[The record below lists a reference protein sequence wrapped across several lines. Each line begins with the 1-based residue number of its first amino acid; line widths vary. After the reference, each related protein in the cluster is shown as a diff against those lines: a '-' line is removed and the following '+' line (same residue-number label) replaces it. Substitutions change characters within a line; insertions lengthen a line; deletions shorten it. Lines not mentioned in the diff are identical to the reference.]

1 MAAAKP
7 FKTEQIRNVVVLGHG
22 GSGKTTLVDAL
33 CFAAGTSKRRGRVG
47 DGNALTMTTPE
58 EVGHGMS
65 MQLAV
70 AHAVW
75 EGVKVNLLDTPGYM
89 DFAGEAVAAARVAD
103 AAVVTVAAPA
113 GVEVG
118 TESVWQL
125 CEDRALPRAVFVSLM
140 DKQHADFGK
149 AFRQVKEMLSPNAVA
164 VEWPIGAGAGFRG
177 NVDLLAR
184 KARVF
189 KEDSLSGEYDEAPI
203 PDELA
208 EEVDEWATELMETL
222 ATTDEELM
230 ERYLEGEEIAPEETV
245 AALASAVA
253 RGEIVPVFCGAAE
266 PSFGVRGLAAK
277 MVALF
282 PHPGQAGAAGQ
293 EDQADDGAGRVKA
306 AGPGGNEVVL
316 RAADDETASALVF
329 KTSAEP
335 HVGELS
341 LFRVFSG
348 MVANGTELVNTARSA
363 SERLNHLAVPM
374 AKERVEVEALHAGDI
389 GVVAKLKSTRTNDT
403 LSAAANPVALPGV
416 EFPKPD
422 ISVAVRGAARA
433 DEDKLGEALSKL
445 HEEDPTFYAEFN
457 PELRQTIARG
467 LGELHLDVQ
476 FERMKRKYGVNV
488 ETEQPRIAYR
498 ETITAAAE
506 GQGRFKR
513 QTGGRG
519 QFGDCWVRLRPRG
532 RGEGYEFVNSIKG
545 GVIPSKYVPSVNR
558 GIQEAAAKGVVAGYP
573 MVDFE
578 AQCYDGSYHSVDSS
592 DIAFKVAGSYAF
604 KSVAEKAK
612 PVLLEPIV
620 EVKVTTPDEYVGDI
634 MGDLNSRSAKVLG
647 MEPSGGRTVIRAE
660 AAQAS
665 LYKYAS
671 ALRSITQGRGHHVR
685 KHLGYDVVPAARTA
699 KIKEEARA
707 RDDE

>member
-1 MAAAKP
+1 MAAAKS

-22 GSGKTTLVDAL
+22 GSGKTTLIDAL

-58 EVGHGMS
+58 ETAHGMS
-65 MQLAV
+65 MQLTV

-75 EGVKVNLLDTPGYM
+75 EGTKINLLDTPGYM
-89 DFAGEAVAAARVAD
+89 DFVGEAVAAVRVAD
-103 AAVVTVAAPA
+103 AALVAVTAQS

-118 TESVWQL
+118 TEMVWKL
-125 CEDRALPRAVFVSLM
+125 CDQRELPRAVFVSMM

-149 AFRQVKEMLSPNAVA
+149 AFNDVKDMLAPDALP
-164 VEWPIGAGAGFRG
+164 VELPIGRGDDFRG
-177 NVDLLAR
+177 VVDLFTR
-184 KARVF
+184 KAHLF
-189 KEDSLSGEYDEAPI
+189 KEGTISGEYDEAPV
-203 PDELA
+203 PDEMA
-208 EEVDEWATELMETL
+208 DQVEDWSTELMETL
-222 ATTDEELM
+222 ATTDEALLD
-230 ERYLEGEEIAPEETV
+230 RYLEGDEIPPEE
-245 AALASAVA
+245 AATIMAKAMA
-253 RGEIVPVFCGAAE
+253 QGEVTPVFCGAAE
-266 PSFGVRGLAAK
+266 RSFGVRNLAEK
-277 MVALF
+277 LVALA
-282 PHPGQAGAAGQ
+282 PHPGQTKIEA
-293 EDQADDGAGRVKA
+293 V
-306 AGPGGNEVVL
+306 GP
-316 RAADDETASALVF
+316 DDEAVALRPADEEVATALVF

-348 MVANGTELVNTARSA
+348 MVANGTDLSNTARGA

-389 GVVAKLKSTRTNDT
+389 GVVAKLKSTHTNDT
-403 LSAAANPVALPGV
+403 LATVGSEVSLAGVA
-416 EFPKPD
+416 FPKPD

-433 DEDKLGEALSKL
+433 DEDKLGEALSRL
-445 HEEDPTFYAEFN
+445 HQEDPTFYAEFN

-467 LGELHLDVQ
+467 MGELHLGVQ
-476 FERMKRKYGVNV
+476 FERMKRKYGVSV

-498 ETITAAAE
+498 ETITAVAE
-506 GQGRFKR
+506 GQGRFKK

-532 RGEGYEFVNSIKG
+532 RGEGYEFANSIKG
-545 GVIPSKYVPSVNR
+545 GVIPSKYVPSVDR

-578 AQCYDGSYHSVDSS
+578 AECYDGSYHSVDSS

-604 KSVAEKAK
+604 KAVAEKAR

-620 EVKVTTPDEYVGDI
+620 EVTVTAPDEYLGDV

-647 MEPSGGRTVIRAE
+647 MEPSAGRTVIRAE
-660 AAQAS
+660 AAQAE

-671 ALRSITQGRGHHVR
+671 ALRSITQGRGHHTR
-685 KHLGYDVVPAARTA
+685 KHLGYDVVPAARAA
-699 KIKEEARA
+699 KIKEEARNGEEA
-707 RDDE
+707 

>member
-58 EVGHGMS
+58 EIGHGMS
-65 MQLAV
+65 MQLTV
-70 AHAVW
+70 AHSVW
-75 EGVKVNLLDTPGYM
+75 DGVKVNLLDTPGYM

-103 AAVVTVAAPA
+103 AAVVTVAAPS

-118 TESVWQL
+118 TESVWRL
-125 CEDRALPRAVFVSLM
+125 CEDRELPRAVFVSLM

-149 AFRQVKEMLSPNAVA
+149 AFRQVKEMLSPDAVA
-164 VEWPIGAGAGFRG
+164 VEMPIGEGASFRG

-184 KARVF
+184 KACVF
-189 KEDSLSGEYDEAPI
+189 KEGSLSGEFEEAPI
-203 PDELA
+203 PDEMA
-208 EEVDEWATELMETL
+208 EDVEEWATELMETL

-230 ERYLEGEEIAPEETV
+230 ERYLEGEEIAPAQAV
-245 AALASAVA
+245 AAMASAV
-253 RGEIVPVFCGAAE
+253 RQGELVPVFCGAAE

-277 MVALF
+277 MVELF
-282 PHPGQAGAAGQ
+282 PHPGQARAAG
-293 EDQADDGAGRVKA
+293 ADGE
-306 AGPGGNEVVL
+306 EVVL
-316 RAADDETASALVF
+316 RAADDEPVSALVF

-348 MVANGTELVNTARSA
+348 MVANGTELVNAARSA

-374 AKERVEVEALHAGDI
+374 AKERIEVEALHAGDI

-403 LSAAANPVALPGV
+403 LSAPASPISLPGV
-416 EFPKPD
+416 EFPQPD
-422 ISVAVRGAARA
+422 ISVAVRGAERA
-433 DEDKLGEALSKL
+433 DEDKLGEALSKI

-498 ETITAAAE
+498 ETITAVAE
-506 GQGRFKR
+506 GQGRFKK

-532 RGEGYEFVNSIKG
+532 RGEGYEFLNSIKG
-545 GVIPSKYVPSVNR
+545 GVIPSKYVPSVDR

-604 KSVAEKAK
+604 RNVAEKAK

-620 EVKVTTPDEYVGDI
+620 EVSVATPDEYVGDI

-647 MEPSGGRTVIRAE
+647 MEPAGGRTVIRAE

-671 ALRSITQGRGHHVR
+671 VLRSITQGRGHHTR
-685 KHLGYDVVPAARTA
+685 RHLGYDVVPAARVA

-707 RDDE
+707 RDGE

>member
-1 MAAAKP
+1 MAAAKS

-22 GSGKTTLVDAL
+22 GSGKTTLIDAL

-58 EVGHGMS
+58 ETAHGMS
-65 MQLAV
+65 MQLTV

-75 EGVKVNLLDTPGYM
+75 EGTKINLLDTPGYM
-89 DFAGEAVAAARVAD
+89 DFVGEAVAAVRVAD
-103 AAVVTVAAPA
+103 AALVAVTAQS

-118 TESVWQL
+118 TEMVWKL
-125 CEDRALPRAVFVSLM
+125 CDQRELPRAVFISMM

-149 AFRQVKEMLSPNAVA
+149 ALNDVKEMLAPGTLP
-164 VEWPIGAGAGFRG
+164 VELPIGRGDDFRG
-177 NVDLLAR
+177 VVDLFTR
-184 KARVF
+184 KAHLF
-189 KEDSLSGEYDEAPI
+189 KEGTISGEYDEAPV
-203 PDELA
+203 PDEMA
-208 EEVDEWATELMETL
+208 DQVEDWSTELMETL
-222 ATTDEELM
+222 ATTDEELLD
-230 ERYLEGEEIAPEETV
+230 RYLEGDEIPPEE
-245 AALASAVA
+245 AATIMAKAMA
-253 RGEIVPVFCGAAE
+253 QGEVTPVFCGAAE
-266 PSFGVRGLAAK
+266 RSFGVRNLAEK
-277 MVALF
+277 LVALA
-282 PHPGQAGAAGQ
+282 PHPGQTEIEA
-293 EDQADDGAGRVKA
+293 V
-306 AGPGGNEVVL
+306 GP
-316 RAADDETASALVF
+316 DDESVALRPADEEVATALVF

-348 MVANGTELVNTARSA
+348 MVANGTDLSNTARGA

-389 GVVAKLKSTRTNDT
+389 GVVAKLKSTHTNDT
-403 LSAAANPVALPGV
+403 LATVGSEVSLAGVA
-416 EFPKPD
+416 FPKPD

-433 DEDKLGEALSKL
+433 DEDKLGEALSRL
-445 HEEDPTFYAEFN
+445 HQEDPTFYAEFK

-467 LGELHLDVQ
+467 MGELHLGVQ
-476 FERMKRKYGVNV
+476 FERMKRKYGVSV

-498 ETITAAAE
+498 ETITAVAE
-506 GQGRFKR
+506 GQGRFKK

-532 RGEGYEFVNSIKG
+532 RGEGYEFANSIKG
-545 GVIPSKYVPSVNR
+545 GVIPSKYVPSVDR

-578 AQCYDGSYHSVDSS
+578 AECYDGSYHSVDSS

-604 KSVAEKAK
+604 KAVAEKAR

-620 EVKVTTPDEYVGDI
+620 EVTVTAPDEYLGDV

-647 MEPSGGRTVIRAE
+647 MEPSAGRTVIRAE
-660 AAQAS
+660 AAQAE

-671 ALRSITQGRGHHVR
+671 ALRSITQGRGHHTR
-685 KHLGYDVVPAARTA
+685 KHLGYDVVPAARAA
-699 KIKEEARA
+699 KIKEEARNGEEA
-707 RDDE
+707 

>member
-22 GSGKTTLVDAL
+22 GSGKTTLVDAI

-65 MQLAV
+65 MQLTV

-75 EGVKVNLLDTPGYM
+75 EDVKVNLLDTPGYM
-89 DFAGEAVAAARVAD
+89 DFAGEAVAAVRVAD
-103 AAVVTVAAPA
+103 AAVVTVAAPS

-118 TESVWQL
+118 TEAVWQL
-125 CEDRALPRAVFVSLM
+125 CDDRALPRAVFVSLM
-140 DKQHADFGK
+140 DKQHADFDK
-149 AFRQVKEMLSPNAVA
+149 AFGQVKEMLSPNAVP
-164 VEWPIGAGAGFRG
+164 VELPIGAGAGFRG
-177 NVDLLAR
+177 SVDLFTG
-184 KARVF
+184 KARVA
-189 KEDSLSGEYDEAPI
+189 KQGSASGEYDEAPV

-208 EEVDEWATELMETL
+208 EDADTWTTELMETL
-222 ATTDEELM
+222 ATTDEALM
-230 ERYLEGEEIAPEETV
+230 ERYLEGEEIAPEEAM
-245 AALASAVA
+245 AAMAAAVA

-266 PSFGVRGLAAK
+266 ESFGARSLAAK

-282 PHPGQAGAAGQ
+282 PHPGQAVEGGRAAEG
-293 EDQADDGAGRVKA
+293 EPGKVRAEGPDGE
-306 AGPGGNEVVL
+306 EVVL
-316 RAADDETASALVF
+316 RAADTESASALVF

-403 LSAAANPVALPGV
+403 LSAPANPVALPGV

-488 ETEQPRIAYR
+488 ETEPPRIAYR

-506 GQGRFKR
+506 GQGRFKK

-519 QFGDCWVRLRPRG
+519 QFGDCKVRLRPRG
-532 RGEGYEFVNSIKG
+532 RGEGYEFLNSVKG
-545 GVIPSKYVPSVNR
+545 GVIPSKYVPSVDR
-558 GIQEAAAKGVVAGYP
+558 GIQEAATKGVVAGYP

-578 AQCYDGSYHSVDSS
+578 AECYDGSYHSVDSS

-604 KSVAEKAK
+604 KNVAEKAK

-620 EVKVTTPDEYVGDI
+620 EVKVTAPDEYVGDI

-647 MEPSGGRTVIRAE
+647 MEPSGGRTAIRAE
-660 AAQAS
+660 AAQAA

-671 ALRSITQGRGHHVR
+671 VLRSITQGRGHHTR
-685 KHLGYDVVPAARTA
+685 KHLGYDVVPPARAA
-699 KIKEEARA
+699 KIKEEARS

>member
-1 MAAAKP
+1 MAAAKS

-22 GSGKTTLVDAL
+22 GSGKTTLIDAL

-58 EVGHGMS
+58 ETAHGMS
-65 MQLAV
+65 MQLTV

-75 EGVKVNLLDTPGYM
+75 EGTKINLLDTPGYM
-89 DFAGEAVAAARVAD
+89 DFVGEAVAAVRVAD
-103 AAVVTVAAPA
+103 AALVAVTAQS

-118 TESVWQL
+118 TEMVWKL
-125 CEDRALPRAVFVSLM
+125 CDQRELPRAVFVSMM

-149 AFRQVKEMLSPNAVA
+149 AFKDVKDTLAPGAVP
-164 VEWPIGAGAGFRG
+164 VELPIGRGDDFRG
-177 NVDLLAR
+177 VVDLFTR
-184 KARVF
+184 KAHLF
-189 KEDSLSGEYDEAPI
+189 KEGTISGEYDEAPV
-203 PDELA
+203 PDEMA
-208 EEVDEWATELMETL
+208 DQVEDWSTELMETL
-222 ATTDEELM
+222 ATTDEELLD
-230 ERYLEGEEIAPEETV
+230 RYLEGDEIPPEEAATV
-245 AALASAVA
+245 MAKAMAQ
-253 RGEIVPVFCGAAE
+253 GEVTPVFCGAAE
-266 PSFGVRGLAAK
+266 PSFGVRNLADK
-277 MVALF
+277 LVALA
-282 PHPGQAGAAGQ
+282 PHPGRTEIEA
-293 EDQADDGAGRVKA
+293 V
-306 AGPGGNEVVL
+306 GP
-316 RAADDETASALVF
+316 DDEAVALRPVDEEVATALVF

-348 MVANGTELVNTARSA
+348 MVANGSDLSNTARGA

-374 AKERVEVEALHAGDI
+374 AKERMEVEALHAGDI
-389 GVVAKLKSTRTNDT
+389 GVVAKLKSTHTNDT
-403 LSAAANPVALPGV
+403 LATVGSEVSLAGVA
-416 EFPKPD
+416 FPKPD

-433 DEDKLGEALSKL
+433 DEDKLGEALSRL
-445 HEEDPTFYAEFN
+445 HQEDPTFYAEFN

-467 LGELHLDVQ
+467 MGELHLGVQ
-476 FERMKRKYGVNV
+476 FERMKRKYGVSV

-498 ETITAAAE
+498 ETITAVAE
-506 GQGRFKR
+506 GQGRFKK

-532 RGEGYEFVNSIKG
+532 RGEGYEFANSIKG
-545 GVIPSKYVPSVNR
+545 GVIPSKYVPSVDR

-578 AQCYDGSYHSVDSS
+578 AECYDGSYHSVDSS

-604 KSVAEKAK
+604 KAVAEKAR

-620 EVKVTTPDEYVGDI
+620 EVTVTAPDEYLGDV

-647 MEPSGGRTVIRAE
+647 MEPSAGRTVIRAE
-660 AAQAS
+660 AAQAE

-671 ALRSITQGRGHHVR
+671 ALRSITQGRGHHTR
-685 KHLGYDVVPAARTA
+685 KHLGYDVVPAVRAA
-699 KIKEEARA
+699 KIKEEARNGEEA
-707 RDDE
+707 